1 MADLVRGFVER
12 SSTVFLR
19 RGGKTSVS
27 SAEDVLGL
35 LAPHVWAPG
44 GPLPGGK
51 APNSVSNTEGFLSSH
66 TQVWLRWGWGLWS
79 FFVPAKS
86 WNFTGKSWDLNLW
99 FMIQADKKSGLED

>member
-44 GPLPGGK
+44 GTTWGK
-51 APNSVSNTEGFLSSH
+51 SPKQCVHTEGFLSSH
-66 TQVWLRWGWGLWS
+66 TPTLFGVSDHFCTSEKLGFHRQKLGFEHVIYDTSR
-79 FFVPAKS
+79 
-86 WNFTGKSWDLNLW
+86 
-99 FMIQADKKSGLED
+99 